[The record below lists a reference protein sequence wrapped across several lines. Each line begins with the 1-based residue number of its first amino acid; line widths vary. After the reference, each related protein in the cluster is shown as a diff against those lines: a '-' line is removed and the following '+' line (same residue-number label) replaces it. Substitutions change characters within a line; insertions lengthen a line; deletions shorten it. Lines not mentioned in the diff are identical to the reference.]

1 MFPAVPFA
9 HLKRIEDPI
18 MRVKIGIIGTGGVGM
33 STALSLL
40 HFGAVGE
47 LILHD
52 SKPEVAEGE
61 AMDLIQGSAFY
72 PTARVRAGTIEE
84 MRDCDAVA
92 VTAGAGRAPGQSRLQ
107 LLATNAGIVTGIGRQ
122 LRGGRGIVVMVTNP
136 VDVMTLVMTQA
147 TGLPSSRVIGTGTM
161 LDSARL
167 RQVLGRE
174 LDLDPRSIHGQ
185 VVGEHGASE
194 VVLWSGVRVGGLPL
208 RDWPG
213 WEAAR
218 EARVTEEVRGA
229 GIEVIRRKGATT
241 HAIGLV
247 TATLLKW
254 MLRGSR
260 RVLTV
265 ARVQEGALGLTG
277 VALSLPTVLS
287 PAGAEQV
294 LEPEMTDAERADLL
308 RSAEVLRE
316 AAGSLDLPG

>member
-1 MFPAVPFA
+1 
-9 HLKRIEDPI
+9 

-33 STALSLL
+33 SVAISLL
-40 HFGAVGE
+40 HFGAAGE
-47 LILHD
+47 LILND
-52 SKPEVAEGE
+52 ARPDVAEGE
-61 AMDLIQGSAFY
+61 AMDLLQGSSFY
-72 PTARVRAGTIEE
+72 PTALVRAGTIEE
-84 MRDCDAVA
+84 MRDCDAVV
-92 VTAGAGRAPGQSRLQ
+92 VTAGLGRAPGQSRLQ

-122 LRGGRGIVVMVTNP
+122 LQGGRGIVVMVTNP
-136 VDVMTLVMTQA
+136 VDVMTVVMTRA
-147 TGLPSSRVIGTGTM
+147 CGFPPSRVIGTGTM

-194 VVLWSGVRVGGLPL
+194 VVLWSGVRVGGLAL
-208 RDWPG
+208 REWAG
-213 WEAAR
+213 WDAGR
-218 EARVTEEVRGA
+218 QARVTDEVRGA
-229 GIEVIRRKGATT
+229 GAEVIRLKGATT

-254 MLRGSR
+254 MLRGAR

-294 LEPEMTDAERADLL
+294 LEPEMTAAERADLL
-308 RSAEVLRE
+308 HSAGVLRE
-316 AAGSLDLPG
+316 AIASLDPPA

>member
-1 MFPAVPFA
+1 MGS
-9 HLKRIEDPI
+9 
-18 MRVKIGIIGTGGVGM
+18 KIGIIGTGGVGM
-33 STALSLL
+33 SVALSLL
-40 HFGAVGE
+40 HFGAAGE
-47 LILHD
+47 LLLND
-52 SKPEVAEGE
+52 ARPDVAEGE
-61 AMDLIQGSAFY
+61 AMDLVQGSSFY

-84 MRDCDAVA
+84 MQDCDAVV
-92 VTAGAGRAPGQSRLQ
+92 VTAGVGRASPGQSRLE
-107 LLATNAGIVTGIGRQ
+107 LLAINARIVAEIGRQ
-122 LRGGRGIVVMVTNP
+122 LRGGRGIVVVVTNP
-136 VDVMTLVMTQA
+136 VDLMTLVMA
-147 TGLPSSRVIGTGTM
+147 RASDRPPARVVGTGTM

-208 RDWPG
+208 RGWPR
-213 WEAAR
+213 WDDAR
-218 EARVTEEVRGA
+218 LARVTEEVRGA
-229 GIEVIRRKGATT
+229 GYEIIRRKGSTT

-265 ARVQEGALGLTG
+265 SRVQEGALGLAG

-287 PAGAEQV
+287 PGGAEQV
-294 LEPEMTDAERADLL
+294 LEPEMTAAEREDVL
-308 RSAEVLRE
+308 RSAEVLRQ
-316 AAGSLDLPG
+316 AAGTLDLPS

>member
-1 MFPAVPFA
+1 
-9 HLKRIEDPI
+9 
-18 MRVKIGIIGTGGVGM
+18 MRAKIGIIGIGGVG
-33 STALSLL
+33 SSVALSLL
-40 HFGAVGE
+40 HFGAAGE
-47 LILHD
+47 LILND
-52 SKPEVAEGE
+52 ARPDVAEGE
-61 AMDLIQGSAFY
+61 AMDLLQGSAFY

-84 MRDCDAVA
+84 MHDCDAVV
-92 VTAGAGRAPGQSRLQ
+92 VTAGVGRAPGQSRLE
-107 LLATNAGIVTGIGRQ
+107 LLAINAGIVTEIGRR

-136 VDVMTLVMTQA
+136 VDVMTLVMTRA
-147 TGLPSSRVIGTGTM
+147 SGLPPARVIGTGTM

-208 RDWPG
+208 RGWPG
-213 WEAAR
+213 WDAAR
-218 EARVTEEVRGA
+218 ATLVTEEVRTA
-229 GIEVIRRKGATT
+229 GLEVIRRKGATT

-254 MLRGSR
+254 MLRGAR

-265 ARVQEGALGLTG
+265 SRVQEGALGLTG

-308 RSAEVLRE
+308 HSAEVLRE
-316 AAGSLDLPG
+316 AAGSLDLPH

>member
-1 MFPAVPFA
+1 
-9 HLKRIEDPI
+9 

-33 STALSLL
+33 SVAMSLL
-40 HFGAVGE
+40 HFGAAGE
-47 LILHD
+47 LVLND
-52 SKPEVAEGE
+52 VRPDVAEGE
-61 AMDLIQGSAFY
+61 AMDLVQGSSFY

-84 MRDCDAVA
+84 MHDCDAVV
-92 VTAGAGRAPGQSRLQ
+92 VTAGLGRASPGQSRLE
-107 LLATNAGIVTGIGRQ
+107 LLATNAGIVAEIGRQ
-122 LRGGRGIVVMVTNP
+122 LRGMRGVVVMVTNP
-136 VDVMTLVMTQA
+136 VDIMTLVMTQA
-147 TGLPSSRVIGTGTM
+147 TGLPPARVIGTGTM

-208 RDWPG
+208 HRWPG
-213 WEAAR
+213 WDAADQ
-218 EARVTEEVRGA
+218 ARVTEEVRTA
-229 GIEVIRRKGATT
+229 GQEVIRLKGATT

-254 MLRGSR
+254 MLRGAR

-265 ARVQEGALGLTG
+265 SRVQEGALGLTG

-294 LEPEMTDAERADLL
+294 IEPEMTATERDEVMH
-308 RSAEVLRE
+308 SAEVLRE
-316 AAGSLDLPG
+316 AAGPLGLPR

>member
-1 MFPAVPFA
+1 
-9 HLKRIEDPI
+9 

-33 STALSLL
+33 SVAMSLL
-40 HFGAVGE
+40 HFGAAGE
-47 LILHD
+47 LILND
-52 SKPEVAEGE
+52 ARPDVAEGE
-61 AMDLIQGSAFY
+61 AMDLLQGSAFY

-84 MRDCDAVA
+84 MRDCDAVV
-92 VTAGAGRAPGQSRLQ
+92 VTAGVGRTSPGQSRLE
-107 LLATNAGIVTGIGRQ
+107 LLAINAGIVTAIGRQ
-122 LRGGRGIVVMVTNP
+122 LRGARGIVVVVTNP

-147 TGLPSSRVIGTGTM
+147 TGFPPSRVIGTGTM

-208 RDWPG
+208 RDWAG
-213 WEAAR
+213 WDAAQ
-218 EARVTEEVRGA
+218 EARVTEEVRTA
-229 GIEVIRRKGATT
+229 GLEVIRRKGATT

-254 MLRGSR
+254 MLRGAR

-265 ARVQEGALGLTG
+265 SRVQQGALGVTG

-294 LEPEMTDAERADLL
+294 LEPGMTDAERADLL
-308 RSAEVLRE
+308 HSAEVLRE
-316 AAGSLDLPG
+316 AAGSLKLPG

>member
-1 MFPAVPFA
+1 
-9 HLKRIEDPI
+9 
-18 MRVKIGIIGTGGVGM
+18 MRTKIGIIGTGGVGA
-33 STALSLL
+33 SVALSLL
-40 HFGAVGE
+40 HFGAAGE
-47 LILHD
+47 LVLND
-52 SKPEVAEGE
+52 AKPDDAEGE

-72 PTARVRAGTIEE
+72 PTARVRSGAIEE
-84 MRDCDAVA
+84 MLDCDAVV
-92 VTAGAGRAPGQSRLQ
+92 VTAGVGRAAPGQSRLE
-107 LLATNAGIVTGIGRQ
+107 LLAINAGIVAGIGRQ
-122 LRGGRGIVVMVTNP
+122 LQGGRGIVVMVTNP

-147 TGLPSSRVIGTGTM
+147 SGFPPSRVIGTGTM
-161 LDSARL
+161 LDTARL

-208 RDWPG
+208 SAWPG
-213 WEAAR
+213 WD
-218 EARVTEEVRGA
+218 EARQPQVTEEVRNA
-229 GIEVIRRKGATT
+229 GYEVIRRKGSTT
-241 HAIGLV
+241 HSIGLV

-254 MLRGSR
+254 MLRGAR

-265 ARVQEGALGLTG
+265 SRVQEGALGLAG

-308 RSAEVLRE
+308 HSAEVLRE
-316 AAGSLDLPG
+316 AAGSLQRPG

>member
-1 MFPAVPFA
+1 
-9 HLKRIEDPI
+9 
-18 MRVKIGIIGTGGVGM
+18 MRAKIGIIGTGGVGM
-33 STALSLL
+33 SVALSLL
-40 HFGAVGE
+40 HFGAAGE
-47 LILHD
+47 LILSD
-52 SKPEVAEGE
+52 ARPDVAEGE
-61 AMDLIQGSAFY
+61 AMDLVQGSAFY
-72 PTARVRAGTIEE
+72 PTARVRSGAIEE
-84 MRDCDAVA
+84 MLDCDAVV
-92 VTAGAGRAPGQSRLQ
+92 VTAGVGRAAPGQSRLE
-107 LLATNAGIVTGIGRQ
+107 LLATNAGIVTAIGRQ

-147 TGLPSSRVIGTGTM
+147 TGLPPARVVGTGTM

-208 RDWPG
+208 RDWSG
-213 WEAAR
+213 WDAPR
-218 EARVTEEVRGA
+218 QARVTEEVRGA
-229 GIEVIRRKGATT
+229 GIEIIRRKGATT

-287 PAGAEQV
+287 PGGAEQV
-294 LEPEMTDAERADLL
+294 LEPEMTAAEREDVLH
-308 RSAEVLRE
+308 SAEVLRQ
-316 AAGSLDLPG
+316 AAGSLDPPR

>member
-1 MFPAVPFA
+1 
-9 HLKRIEDPI
+9 

-287 PAGAEQV
+287 PVGAEQV

>member
-1 MFPAVPFA
+1 
-9 HLKRIEDPI
+9 

-33 STALSLL
+33 SVALSLL
-40 HFGAVGE
+40 HFGAAGE
-47 LILHD
+47 LLLND
-52 SKPEVAEGE
+52 ARPDVAEGE
-61 AMDLIQGSAFY
+61 AMDLVQGSSFY

-84 MRDCDAVA
+84 MQDCDAVV
-92 VTAGAGRAPGQSRLQ
+92 VTAGVGRASPGQSRLE
-107 LLATNAGIVTGIGRQ
+107 LLAINARIVAEIGRQ
-122 LRGGRGIVVMVTNP
+122 LRGGRGIVVVVTNP
-136 VDVMTLVMTQA
+136 VDLMTLVMA
-147 TGLPSSRVIGTGTM
+147 RASDRPPARVVGTGTM

-208 RDWPG
+208 RGWPR
-213 WEAAR
+213 WDDAR
-218 EARVTEEVRGA
+218 LARVTEEVRGA
-229 GIEVIRRKGATT
+229 GYEIIRRKGSTT

-265 ARVQEGALGLTG
+265 SRVQEGALGLAG

-287 PAGAEQV
+287 PGGAEQV
-294 LEPEMTDAERADLL
+294 LEPEMTAAEREDVL
-308 RSAEVLRE
+308 RSAEVLRQ
-316 AAGSLDLPG
+316 AAGTLDLPS